1 MDSAEIVKRFKI
13 CKLRDFNTLEGFDC
27 GDKDLNDF
35 LMNDSSYYRDSLLA
49 VTYLL
54 IETATNKV
62 SAYFSLANDRIGISD
77 FPENREFNKFRKHRF
92 VNSKRLKSYPAAK
105 ICRLAIAESFK
116 GQALGSFLLSFIKT
130 FFVENNKTGCR
141 FLTVDA
147 YQNAIPF
154 YEKNQ
159 FVFLSDTDKD
169 SQTRLLFFDLMDIDH

>member
-1 MDSAEIVKRFKI
+1 MDSAEIIRRFKI
-13 CKLRDFNTLEGFDC
+13 YKLQDAQNLEGFDC

-35 LMNDSSYYRDSLLA
+35 LLNDSRYYRDTWLA

-54 IETATNKV
+54 IENETNKV
-62 SAYFSLANDRIGISD
+62 SAYFSLANDRIGIND
-77 FPENREFNKFRKHRF
+77 FPENREFNRFRKHRF

-105 ICRLAIAESFK
+105 ICRLAIDESYK
-116 GQALGSFLLSFIKT
+116 GQSLGSFLLSFIKT
-130 FFVENNKTGCR
+130 FFLENNKTGCR

-154 YEKNQ
+154 YEKNK
-159 FVFLSDTDKD
+159 FVYLSDTDKD